1 MPVRTIRSP
10 EALTGLPKE
19 FWWLWFGTL
28 VNRIGTFVVPFLA
41 LYVTNGRGFDESTA
55 ALVLLVWG
63 ISLLPAPAIG
73 GTLTDRIGRKPTMAI
88 AVVGGSTAILALGL
102 AQSRSALLVSAAATG
117 LFAEMYRPAMSALMA
132 DIVPSADRPKAFGLQ
147 FWAVNLGLAVS
158 ASVGGLLAEVD
169 RFLLLAGDAVT
180 MLIFGVIVLL
190 RVPEPPRPPRRA
202 GERGS
207 KGSFRHVLGDRLF
220 LSILGLTTLAALVY
234 SQVQSTLSVYVVA
247 TGLTPSQFG
256 TLIALN
262 GVIIVIV
269 QPLALGVIRRMRPAV
284 AMAIGDAV
292 LAVGVGLTMLA
303 SSWLGFA
310 ATVFIWTLGE
320 IVTSVFRV
328 PIVADIS
335 PDDMRGRYQGWFG
348 FSFAVAF
355 AIGPSVGLLSL
366 EAIGSLVWPLTMVL
380 GLAAALGWYSISS
393 NVAARRA
400 GVL

>member
-1 MPVRTIRSP
+1 
-10 EALTGLPKE
+10 
-19 FWWLWFGTL
+19 
-28 VNRIGTFVVPFLA
+28 
-41 LYVTNGRGFDESTA
+41 
-55 ALVLLVWG
+55 
-63 ISLLPAPAIG
+63 
-73 GTLTDRIGRKPTMAI
+73 
-88 AVVGGSTAILALGL
+88 
-102 AQSRSALLVSAAATG
+102 
-117 LFAEMYRPAMSALMA
+117 MSALMA

-147 FWAVNLGLAVS
+147 FWAVNLGFAVS

-169 RFLLLAGDAVT
+169 WFLLFAGDAVT

>member
-1 MPVRTIRSP
+1 
-10 EALTGLPKE
+10 
-19 FWWLWFGTL
+19 
-28 VNRIGTFVVPFLA
+28 
-41 LYVTNGRGFDESTA
+41 
-55 ALVLLVWG
+55 
-63 ISLLPAPAIG
+63 
-73 GTLTDRIGRKPTMAI
+73 
-88 AVVGGSTAILALGL
+88 
-102 AQSRSALLVSAAATG
+102 
-117 LFAEMYRPAMSALMA
+117 
-132 DIVPSADRPKAFGLQ
+132 
-147 FWAVNLGLAVS
+147 
-158 ASVGGLLAEVD
+158 
-169 RFLLLAGDAVT
+169 

-284 AMAIGDAV
+284 AMAIGVAV